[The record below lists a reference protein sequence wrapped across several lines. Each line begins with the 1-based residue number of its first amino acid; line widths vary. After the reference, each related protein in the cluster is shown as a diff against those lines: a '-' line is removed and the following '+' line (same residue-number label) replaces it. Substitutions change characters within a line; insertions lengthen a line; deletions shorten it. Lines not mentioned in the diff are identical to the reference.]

1 MSKPAARRRQR
12 PSAETSR
19 DPFGADYYR
28 RYYEDPRTR
37 VGDRAA
43 VQKLAGFVAAYLHYL
58 DVPVRRILD
67 LGCGVG
73 HWRTAATRLWPRATY
88 LGVEYSRYLCERF
101 GWEHGSA
108 ADFVPSG
115 RHRDFDLVICQGVL
129 QYLDDDTAAQ
139 AIANFGRLCRGALY
153 LEALT
158 RRDWEHNCDR
168 SVTDGDVH
176 LRSGDWYRRRLAT
189 DFQDCGGSVFT
200 ARRAGVPLFELEGA
214 SWTPRPR

>member
-1 MSKPAARRRQR
+1 MSKPAARRR
-12 PSAETSR
+12 PGLTPAASPDA
-19 DPFGADYYR
+19 FGAAYYR
-28 RYYEDPRTR
+28 RFYEDPRTR

-43 VQKLAGFVAAYLHYL
+43 VRKLAGFVAAYLTYL

-73 HWRTAATRLWPRATY
+73 HWRDAAAKLWPQATY

-101 GWEHGSA
+101 GWQHGSA
-108 ADFVPSG
+108 ADFAPTG
-115 RHRDFDLVICQGVL
+115 RHGEFDLVICQGVL
-129 QYLDDDTAAQ
+129 QYLDDDTAAR
-139 AIANFGRLCRGALY
+139 AITNFGRLCRGALY

-158 RRDWEHNCDR
+158 RLDWEQNCDR

-176 LRSGDWYRRRLAT
+176 LRPGDWYRRRLAT

-200 ARRAGVPLFELEGA
+200 ARRAGVPLFELEG
-214 SWTPRPR
+214 S

>member
-1 MSKPAARRRQR
+1 MHMSKPAARRRPGQSTAAS
-12 PSAETSR
+12 PDA
-19 DPFGADYYR
+19 FGADYYR
-28 RYYEDPRTR
+28 RFYEDPRTR

-43 VQKLAGFVAAYLHYL
+43 VRKLASFVAAYLTYL

-73 HWRTAATRLWPRATY
+73 HWREAAAGLWPQASY

-101 GWEHGSA
+101 GWECGSA
-108 ADFVPSG
+108 ADFAPTG

-129 QYLDDDTAAQ
+129 QYLDDDTAAR

-158 RRDWEHNCDR
+158 KLDWQQNCDR
-168 SVTDGDVH
+168 SVTDGNVH
-176 LRSGDWYRRRLAT
+176 LRSGDWYRSRLAT

-200 ARRAGVPLFELEGA
+200 ARRAGVPLFELEG
-214 SWTPRPR
+214 S